1 MTGDASA
8 ASAGHIEE
16 LGTSTLS
23 DALDWAGLGGQCLGL
38 KPLRPGMRLAGRA
51 YTVRYQPGDL
61 VPGTVGDF
69 IDDVAPGA
77 VVVIDNGGRLDATV
91 WGDIMTW
98 FASARGIAGTV
109 IDGVNRDYDRAVEL
123 SYPVFSRGTY
133 MRTGKDRVE
142 VAAVM
147 EPVNIS
153 GRLVRPGDLI
163 VGDSDGVVVIPA
175 ERERQVL
182 DRAWTI
188 HHTEQ
193 RIRDAIAAGMS
204 LREARAKF
212 GYHALQT
219 LHARGAGG
227 ESAEGNGPVSRS

>member
-1 MTGDASA
+1 MTELRMSVVERIG
-8 ASAGHIEE
+8 E

-23 DALDWAGLGGQCLGL
+23 DALDWAGLGGQFLGL

-51 YTVRYQPGDL
+51 YTVRYQPCDL

-69 IDDVAPGA
+69 IDDIAPGA

-98 FASARGIAGTV
+98 FASARGITGTV
-109 IDGVNRDYDRAVEL
+109 IDGVNRDYDRAIEL
-123 SYPVFSRGTY
+123 SYPIFSRGTY
-133 MRTGKDRVE
+133 MRTGKDRVQ
-142 VAAVM
+142 VAAIE
-147 EPVNIS
+147 EPVSICDQ
-153 GRLVRPGDLI
+153 LVRPGDLV

-175 ERERQVL
+175 EREQQVL

-193 RIRDAIAAGMS
+193 QIRDAIAAGMS
-204 LREARAKF
+204 LREARAKY
-212 GYHALQT
+212 GYHSLQAPHT
-219 LHARGAGG
+219 RGPDGN
-227 ESAEGNGPVSRS
+227 SAAGNGPVPRS

>member
-8 ASAGHIEE
+8 AFAGRVKE

-109 IDGVNRDYDRAVEL
+109 IDGVNRDYDRAAEL

-142 VAAVM
+142 VAAVE
-147 EPVNIS
+147 EPVSIS
-153 GRLVRPGDLI
+153 GHLVRPGDLI
-163 VGDSDGVVVIPA
+163 VGDSDGVVVVPA
-175 ERERQVL
+175 EREWQVL
-182 DRAWTI
+182 GRAWTI

-204 LREARAKF
+204 LRQARAEF
-212 GYHALQT
+212 GYHRLQT
-219 LHARGAGG
+219 PHTRGAGG
-227 ESAEGNGPVSRS
+227 ESAAGNGPGTRS

>member
-1 MTGDASA
+1 MTELRMSPADR
-8 ASAGHIEE
+8 IEE

-23 DALDWAGLGGQCLGL
+23 DALDWSGLGGQSLGL

-51 YTVRYQPGDL
+51 YTVRYQPCGL

-77 VVVIDNGGRLDATV
+77 VVVIDNDGRLDATA
-91 WGDIMTW
+91 WGDILTL
-98 FASARGIAGTV
+98 FASARGIGGTV

-142 VAAVM
+142 VAAIE
-147 EPVNIS
+147 EPVSI
-153 GRLVRPGDLI
+153 GGHLVRPGDLV

-175 ERERQVL
+175 EREQQVL

-188 HHTEQ
+188 HRTEQ

-204 LREARAKF
+204 LREARAKY
-212 GYHALQT
+212 GYHSLQT
-219 LHARGAGG
+219 LHTGGAVGNG
-227 ESAEGNGPVSRS
+227 AEGNGPFSPS